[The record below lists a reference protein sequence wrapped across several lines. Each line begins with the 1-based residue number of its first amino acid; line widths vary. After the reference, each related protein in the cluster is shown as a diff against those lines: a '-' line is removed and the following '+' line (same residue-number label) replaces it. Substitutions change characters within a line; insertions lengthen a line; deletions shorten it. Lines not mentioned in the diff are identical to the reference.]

1 MTVPESLCKR
11 DRSTD
16 LKSKRPL
23 QNLNTPLLS
32 NESTLSLTKAVA
44 LTIAGSDPSGGA
56 GLQADLKTFQQLGVY
71 GMSVV
76 TLLTVQN
83 TQQVSNLQMVDPS
96 FVAEQL
102 DSVLNDIPPT
112 AIKVGALGTSEMVTR
127 VSEKLRDGTALIVV
141 DPVMVSKHGH
151 SLVAGDFLLPFRSEL
166 LSLAYLVTPN
176 RFEAEQLAG
185 QSITDIDQ
193 ARSALRTIQSIG
205 AKNVLLKYGAID
217 NQYLCLLANEDQ
229 VFELRQPL
237 IQTGSLHGTGCVLS
251 AIITAAIALG
261 HHDLHQIVDHAMGQL
276 SQALAADSKFG
287 HGVHP
292 VETRRL
298 SLSALT
304 V

>member
-1 MTVPESLCKR
+1 MIH
-11 DRSTD
+11 
-16 LKSKRPL
+16 SK
-23 QNLNTPLLS
+23 T
-32 NESTLSLTKAVA
+32 VA

-83 TQQVSNLQMVDPS
+83 TQQVSNLQMVDTS
-96 FVAEQL
+96 FVVEQL

-112 AIKVGALGTSEMVTR
+112 AIKVGALGTSEMVTQ
-127 VSEKLRDGTALIVV
+127 VSEKLRGETSPIVV

-166 LSLAYLVTPN
+166 LPLAFLVTPN

-185 QSITDIDQ
+185 ESITSIDQ
-193 ARSALRTIQSIG
+193 AKNAARAIQSLG

-229 VFELRQPL
+229 IFELQQPL
-237 IQTGSLHGTGCVLS
+237 IQSNSLHGTGCVLS
-251 AIITAAIALG
+251 AIITAALALG
-261 HHDLHQIVDHAMGQL
+261 YRDLRQIVNHAMGEL
-276 SQALAADSKFG
+276 SRALGTDSKFG

-292 VETRRL
+292 VETRGL

>member
-1 MTVPESLCKR
+1 LNNRFSTSQSTES
-11 DRSTD
+11 
-16 LKSKRPL
+16 P
-23 QNLNTPLLS
+23 
-32 NESTLSLTKAVA
+32 SLTQRVGGKNLSKAVA

-102 DSVLNDIPPT
+102 DSVLIDIPPT

-127 VSEKLRDGTALIVV
+127 VSEKLRDCTAPIVV

-166 LSLAYLVTPN
+166 LPLAFLVTPN

-185 QSITDIDQ
+185 QSITDLDQ
-193 ARSALRTIQSIG
+193 ARNAVRAIQSIG
-205 AKNVLLKYGAID
+205 TKNVLLKYGAID
-217 NQYLCLLANEDQ
+217 NQYLCLLAYEDQ
-229 VFELRQPL
+229 IFELRQPL
-237 IQTGSLHGTGCVLS
+237 LQADSLHGTGCVLS
-251 AIITAAIALG
+251 AIITAALALG
-261 HHDLHQIVDHAMGQL
+261 YHDLRQIADHAMGQL
-276 SQALAADSKFG
+276 SQALSSDARFG

-292 VETRRL
+292 VETRGL

-304 V
+304 D